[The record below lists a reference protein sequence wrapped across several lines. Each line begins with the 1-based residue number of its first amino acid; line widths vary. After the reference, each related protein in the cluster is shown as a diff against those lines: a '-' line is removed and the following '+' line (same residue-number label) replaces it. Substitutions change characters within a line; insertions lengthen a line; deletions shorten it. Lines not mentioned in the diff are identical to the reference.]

1 MQNLLNATGPLAK
14 YGFTDRA
21 KRQHGAH
28 MPNVSPARLA
38 KATAGIVTF
47 GSNPMDWYDQQLA
60 AELRK
65 ELRIIDGQ
73 LVEIDV
79 TERLLKT
86 DLTTT
91 TTGVRNILFGREVL
105 LQYSQQVNSFAML
118 PTNGWPSN
126 GWGYRASTVASI
138 TAGAGIA
145 QGAAVGTAAVPTY
158 AAVSVT
164 PKEVETVTGET
175 ARLASVQAQDD
186 AIGFEENLNVVQ
198 SNFLDALDV
207 DINVNT
213 DTLAGDDLESLDRI
227 TSSSVESTALSF
239 TTADEDIYAVDRSGS
254 TSFDANALYGTS
266 GTDRTLT
273 PSLINQLRQNQE
285 EYWARFPENKAFQT
299 GFDTFRVW
307 SELDGTRQRF
317 APETVT
323 VNINGIQSSPGTQGG
338 FKLSSWEGIPV
349 VRDSN
354 TIADTISRIMLLDYD
369 FLGKAIGRPLEYVES
384 DNPYEVGHNKRGLL
398 YMIAEVYCV
407 RFKPQG
413 HLRDLKE

>member
-79 TERLLKT
+79 TEQLLKT

-126 GWGYRASTVASI
+126 GWGYRASTVAPSM
-138 TAGAGIA
+138 
-145 QGAAVGTAAVPTY
+145 
-158 AAVSVT
+158 
-164 PKEVETVTGET
+164 
-175 ARLASVQAQDD
+175 
-186 AIGFEENLNVVQ
+186 
-198 SNFLDALDV
+198 
-207 DINVNT
+207 
-213 DTLAGDDLESLDRI
+213 
-227 TSSSVESTALSF
+227 
-239 TTADEDIYAVDRSGS
+239 S
-254 TSFDANALYGTS
+254 TSTS
-266 GTDRTLT
+266 TPTRWPATTWSPLT
-273 PSLINQLRQNQE
+273 ASRAHLSR
-285 EYWARFPENKAFQT
+285 AR
-299 GFDTFRVW
+299 R
-307 SELDGTRQRF
+307 
-317 APETVT
+317 
-323 VNINGIQSSPGTQGG
+323 
-338 FKLSSWEGIPV
+338 
-349 VRDSN
+349 
-354 TIADTISRIMLLDYD
+354 
-369 FLGKAIGRPLEYVES
+369 
-384 DNPYEVGHNKRGLL
+384 
-398 YMIAEVYCV
+398 
-407 RFKPQG
+407 
-413 HLRDLKE
+413 